1 MAQTYFTPTIA
12 KKNGVLWGDT
22 SSYNGVDPFNLYK
35 VDAAFRPVQFTF
47 EVDTTLDDGLP
58 RFVIPFQSGSCNI
71 RVFWGDGER
80 TYLLSGQGAGSD
92 HTYAVG
98 GTYQIATVG
107 AMTSGWSTL
116 QGSTRDRKKITTVLE
131 WSDNF
136 NPGTFSWFDVDNLV
150 TFDATGGP
158 TYTGVS
164 LQGTFVGADL
174 VNDDLSG
181 WDVSGATTF
190 NSVFRSAPAF
200 NNSSINSWSVSGV
213 SSFEECFEFSNYTG
227 SLSNWDVAGCTNF
240 KRFGD
245 RAGFNGDI
253 SNWNVSSGQ
262 NFEEAFYL
270 NPVFNRD
277 ISGWV
282 VGSATNMRAMFHRA
296 GAFNQPIGG
305 WDVSSVV
312 DFSLMFAATFV
323 GETIFNQNLK
333 SWDVSS
339 GTSFNTMFQLTNF
352 TGDVSEWKFQTVNP
366 IDMRRMFNA
375 CQSFNSDI
383 STKVVNP
390 GLPNQYT
397 AWDTSAVTSMQEMF
411 QSSTTFNQNIG
422 TWDVGNVTNM
432 AEMLKGTLVFNRDI
446 SGWNIGSLQNAADFL
461 NANGAFS
468 TTNYDLLLDNTSG
481 WLNNATPQNNVGI
494 SFGSTQY
501 TLGGNAEAGR
511 NVLTGTYSWT
521 IIDGGGV

>member
-35 VDAAFRPVQFTF
+35 ADAAFRPVQFTF

-58 RFVIPFQSGSCNI
+58 RFVIPLRQVSMSL

-80 TYLLSGQGAGSD
+80 TYLTAGQAPGSD

-107 AMTSGWSTL
+107 NMGNAWSTL
-116 QGSTRDRKKITTVLE
+116 IGSTRDRKKITTVLE

-136 NPGTFSWFDVDNLV
+136 APAQFSWYDVDNLA

-158 TYTGVS
+158 TYTGAA
-164 LQGTFVGADL
+164 LQGTFVGAGII
-174 VNDDLSG
+174 NDDLSG
-181 WDVSGATTF
+181 WDVSGASSF
-190 NSVFRSAPAF
+190 NSVFRGAVSF
-200 NNSSINSWSVSGV
+200 NDSSINSWSVSGV
-213 SSFEECFEFSNYTG
+213 STLLECFQFCPYSG
-227 SLSNWDVAGCTNF
+227 PLDNWDVSTATTMNAFASRG
-240 KRFGD
+240 
-245 RAGFNGDI
+245 AFNGDI
-253 SNWNVSSGQ
+253 SSWDVGSVTNMANVFDQ
-262 NFEEAFYL
+262 NTA
-270 NPVFNRD
+270 FNRD
-277 ISGWV
+277 ISGWNT
-282 VGSATNMRAMFHRA
+282 GSVTTMAYMFNQA
-296 GAFNQPIGG
+296 QAFNQPIGS

-312 DFSLMFAATFV
+312 NFTQMFAASFV
-323 GETIFNQNLK
+323 GETVFNQNLT

-339 GTSFNTMFQLTNF
+339 GTSFNAMFQLTNF

-375 CQSFNSDI
+375 CQTFNSDI
-383 STKVVNP
+383 STKIVNP

-422 TWDVGNVTNM
+422 TWDVGNVTTM
-432 AEMLKGTLVFNRDI
+432 REMLKGNLVFNQDI
-446 SGWNIGSLQNAADFL
+446 SGWNIGSLVDGTDFL
-461 NANGAFS
+461 NGNGAFS

-494 SFGSTQY
+494 SFGTTQY

-511 NVLTGTYSWT
+511 NVLTGTYGWT
-521 IIDGGGV
+521 IIDGGGI